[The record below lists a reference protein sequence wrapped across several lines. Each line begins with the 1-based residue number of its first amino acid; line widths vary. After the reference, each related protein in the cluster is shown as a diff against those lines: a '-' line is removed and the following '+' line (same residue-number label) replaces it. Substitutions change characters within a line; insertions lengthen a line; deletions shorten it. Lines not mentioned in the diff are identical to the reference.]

1 MNPPT
6 AVAINARD
14 SMTLIVGGWAI
25 IIAKVLKN
33 EVYCVLFAFC
43 TQNRGSLS
51 ACYFH
56 FKLTSRFRKISVRLS
71 DTYCRPSC
79 YLHFATACLIPAK
92 SQGYGIYCRW

>member
-43 TQNRGSLS
+43 
-51 ACYFH
+51 F
-56 FKLTSRFRKISVRLS
+56 
-71 DTYCRPSC
+71 
-79 YLHFATACLIPAK
+79 LHPKSWVAECLLFPL
-92 SQGYGIYCRW
+92 